1 MKVLI
6 DGDGCPVIAET
17 ERAAALYGLEVLIF
31 CDTSHLIS
39 SRTSRVILV
48 DQGRDAADWAIISAV
63 KKGGPGGYPGLWTG
77 ITCPCQKGLRVSS
90 EWLAVQGRKHRNPSD
105 GTV

>member
-48 DQGRDAADWAIISAV
+48 D
-63 KKGGPGGYPGLWTG
+63 
-77 ITCPCQKGLRVSS
+77 
-90 EWLAVQGRKHRNPSD
+90 
-105 GTV
+105 

>member
-48 DQGRDAADWAIISAV
+48 DQGDGMRRT
-63 KKGGPGGYPGLWTG
+63 GPLFP
-77 ITCPCQKGLRVSS
+77 LR
-90 EWLAVQGRKHRNPSD
+90 RR
-105 GTV
+105 GTW

>member
-63 KKGGPGGYPGLWTG
+63 KKGDLV
-77 ITCPCQKGLRVSS
+77 ITQI
-90 EWLAVQGRKHRNPSD
+90 GRAH
-105 GTV
+105 V